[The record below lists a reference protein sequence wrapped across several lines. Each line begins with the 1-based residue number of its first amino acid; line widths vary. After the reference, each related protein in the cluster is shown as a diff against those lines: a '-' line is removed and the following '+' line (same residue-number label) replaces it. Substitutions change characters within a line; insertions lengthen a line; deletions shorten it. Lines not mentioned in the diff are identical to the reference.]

1 MRVALR
7 KPMAAPGFRALEEGQ
22 ALHHAFDGFEPVAMA
37 GGSNA
42 NDEIGTA
49 AGRCG
54 ETG

>member
-7 KPMAAPGFRALEEGQ
+7 EPMAVPGLRASEAGQ
-22 ALHHAFDGFEPVAMA
+22 ALRHAFEPVAMA

-42 NDEIGTA
+42 YDEIGTA
-49 AGRCG
+49 SGRCG